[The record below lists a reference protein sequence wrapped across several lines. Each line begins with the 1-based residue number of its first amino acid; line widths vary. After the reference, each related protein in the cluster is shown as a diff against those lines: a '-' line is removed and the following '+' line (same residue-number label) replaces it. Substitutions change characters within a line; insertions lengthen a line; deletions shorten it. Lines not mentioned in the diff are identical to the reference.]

1 MVRFAFFIA
10 ESTSSGVFAFVFG
23 FCSLLLCLFF
33 VFVFC
38 ATAICTRASLGELK
52 DKKIICEEFVKIF
65 GLKIIACVPERKK
78 CSWIKLPVF
87 RSGKIAAEENCL
99 CSGAER
105 LQWIVS

>member
-23 FCSLLLCLFF
+23 FFFFLLCLFF

-65 GLKIIACVPERKK
+65 GLKKIACVPERKK

>member
-65 GLKIIACVPERKK
+65 GLKKNKK
-78 CSWIKLPVF
+78 PV
-87 RSGKIAAEENCL
+87 RIYG
-99 CSGAER
+99 G
-105 LQWIVS
+105 

>member
-1 MVRFAFFIA
+1 MFI
-10 ESTSSGVFAFVFG
+10 
-23 FCSLLLCLFF
+23 F

-65 GLKIIACVPERKK
+65 GLKKNKK
-78 CSWIKLPVF
+78 PV
-87 RSGKIAAEENCL
+87 RILEAEENCL
-99 CSGAER
+99 RSGAER